1 MELYVK
7 LFTTKAEGQTWS
19 TTVVCQPPVKMPLL
33 ILGVSSHSLS
43 PREKDAFP
51 GMPSFSSPLR
61 FNPSLYYAPIV
72 L

>member
-1 MELYVK
+1 MELHVK

-33 ILGVSSHSLS
+33 TLGVPSHSLS
-43 PREKDAFP
+43 PREKDAFLR
-51 GMPSFSSPLR
+51 MPSFSSPLR
-61 FNPSLYYAPIV
+61 FNPSLYYTLIV